1 MRKVAFGCLMIGVS
15 AVGYKFLTTGGSMAV
30 NDPAAAPVPPVGTY
44 KVVMYSNSNCKPCN
58 LRRSQ
63 FAADGIA
70 HVEHFM
76 DREPVRMQEMMDK
89 LTRARLST
97 SGVHLPQLEINGV
110 MMQANPSMQAIRTQL
125 AKR

>member
-1 MRKVAFGCLMIGVS
+1 MRAVAFGFLMLGVS

-30 NDPAAAPVPPVGTY
+30 GDPADAPVPPVGTY
-44 KVVMYSNSNCKPCN
+44 KVVMYSNSDCKPCN
-58 LRRSQ
+58 LRRGQ

-89 LTRARLST
+89 LTRAKLST

-110 MMQANPSMQAIRTQL
+110 MMQPNPSIQAIRAQL